1 MCELLLVIQELF
13 RVRMIL
19 PIQLNLVYATRSFS
33 GASMRQALHG
43 DPLAVTELYGAYI
56 KRNAGG
62 SSPRSTRLWPDGSQ
76 SLSVPIA

>member
-1 MCELLLVIQELF
+1 MFRSNSRATMCELLLVIQELF

-56 KRNAGG
+56 KRNAGEL
-62 SSPRSTRLWPDGSQ
+62 PQINAPLARW
-76 SLSVPIA
+76 